1 MNRLKIILWKYR
13 LQCSIIVLGDIMKR
27 STGTSKTAY
36 QNASFGR
43 RGMGLEEEIN
53 LSNQYY
59 LEMNKAVIYKKPT
72 PITITKVNY
81 PSRME
86 AVIKEA
92 YFKTPSTTDYNGIYK
107 GKYID
112 FEAKET
118 KNVTAF
124 PLINIHAHQI
134 NHLKRITEHGG
145 IGFLIVRFSKTNQTF
160 YLSYEKLN
168 QFLEN
173 EKRKSIPI
181 QYFQEHGHPIKDTYQ
196 PRIDYLK
203 IVDLYIEGGKKWK
216 KSKNFYSIME
226 PIYLLLL

>member
-1 MNRLKIILWKYR
+1 MKHPMGIRKYKNI
-13 LQCSIIVLGDIMKR
+13 QTTYG
-27 STGTSKTAY
+27 
-36 QNASFGR
+36 N
-43 RGMGLEEEIN
+43 RGMDLEEEIN

-59 LEMNKAVIYKKPT
+59 LDRDIAVIYKKPT

-81 PSRME
+81 PSRVE

-118 KNVTAF
+118 TLKAF
-124 PLINIHAHQI
+124 PLKNIHKHQI
-134 NHLKRITEHGG
+134 KHLEKITNHGG
-145 IGFLIVRFSKTNQTF
+145 IGFLIVRFSKLNQTF
-160 YLSYEKLN
+160 YLSYEMLKK
-168 QFLEN
+168 FITE

-181 QYFQEHGHPIKDTYQ
+181 DYFKEHAHIIKDTYQ

-203 IVDLYIEGGKKWK
+203 IVDKYI
-216 KSKNFYSIME
+216 
-226 PIYLLLL
+226 